1 MKTHYDILRSPLITE
16 KSNLQKADSNKVTFR
31 VDVSAKKKEIKEAVE
46 KIFGVTVLDIHTI
59 KQLGKIKKM
68 GRFIGRR
75 PTWKKA
81 IVKLKPGD
89 KIQYFEGV

>member
-31 VDVSAKKKEIKEAVE
+31 VNVSAKKKEIKEAVE